1 MTQAVER
8 SAGTAAEDDPPV
20 ARSRWGRRLRIAGVI
35 AVLALFAV
43 ELVLGWSS
51 LAGALHQLRTPHVG
65 WLALATLAEVAAMGA
80 YARMQG
86 RLLQSAGVRA
96 SHLDNVKLTYA
107 AHSLNETLPGGAA
120 FSTRLNYQQMRRF
133 GASPAIASWT
143 IALSGILSACALA
156 VVTVGSALAAG
167 GGADWTHL
175 AALLVATIL
184 LILGARRVA
193 RRPESAEA
201 LIRTPLA
208 AVNRLR
214 RRPATHGQD
223 SIRDFLQQLRAARLR
238 PAHGAA
244 AAILAVANWFL
255 DAICLWLCFRAVG
268 EHPAGLTAVLL
279 AFCAA
284 MAAGTITIVP
294 GGLGIIDSALILGL
308 IAGGVTT
315 PAAVATVVLYRIISF
330 GFIIGLGWLSWLHIR
345 HTTRQAT
352 PPALTSPPLTPA
364 LTAPAFPATA
374 PAFTATPAVAFFPT
388 AASVALVPRSRNST
402 KKTES
407 RMAANLPPTSGRR
420 LASWTKANAAKT
432 NASLPPEANAA
443 KSRPSL
449 TSEANA
455 AKAAAL
461 PPPEPKAA
469 EISASLAAEA
479 WAGVSLPSERNG
491 TSEAPPRT
499 NAVKAAL
506 PLGQRPVVEAE
517 PEVCP
522 LPCL

>member
-1 MTQAVER
+1 MTQAVQR
-8 SAGTAAEDDPPV
+8 SAGTRV
-20 ARSRWGRRLRIAGVI
+20 ARGRWGRRLKTGGVV
-35 AVLALFAV
+35 AVLILFAV
-43 ELVLGWSS
+43 ELVVGWSS
-51 LAGALHQLRTPHVG
+51 LSGALRQLRTPHVG
-65 WLALATLAEVAAMGA
+65 WLALAVLAEVAAMSA

-86 RLLQSAGVRA
+86 RLLRSAGVRA

-175 AALLVATIL
+175 AALFVATVL
-184 LILGARRVA
+184 LILGARRLA

-201 LIRTPLA
+201 LLRSPLA

-214 RRPATHGQD
+214 HRPAAQGQERV
-223 SIRDFLQQLRAARLR
+223 RDFLLQLRAARLR

-244 AAILAVANWFL
+244 AAILAVLNWLL
-255 DAICLWLCFRAVG
+255 DAVCLWLCFLAVG
-268 EHPAGLTAVLL
+268 EHPAGPTAVLL

-330 GFIIGLGWLSWLHIR
+330 GFIIGLGWLSWLHLR
-345 HTTRQAT
+345 HQA
-352 PPALTSPPLTPA
+352 PAIAASPVPHHAADLVIAPAPKALTCPAAAEAIAVSLIGLPLPAEPHRPSP
-364 LTAPAFPATA
+364 
-374 PAFTATPAVAFFPT
+374 
-388 AASVALVPRSRNST
+388 VP
-402 KKTES
+402 
-407 RMAANLPPTSGRR
+407 ANLPPAAGHR
-420 LASWTKANAAKT
+420 LAASPKANAAKD
-432 NASLPPEANAA
+432 NATLLPRRRR
-443 KSRPSL
+443 S
-449 TSEANA
+449 NA
-455 AKAAAL
+455 AKATL
-461 PPPEPKAA
+461 P
-469 EISASLAAEA
+469 
-479 WAGVSLPSERNG
+479 
-491 TSEAPPRT
+491 
-499 NAVKAAL
+499 
-506 PLGQRPVVEAE
+506 QRPAPD
-517 PEVCP
+517 PETAFRGS
-522 LPCL
+522 

>member
-8 SAGTAAEDDPPV
+8 SAETAAEDDPPV
-20 ARSRWGRRLRIAGVI
+20 ARSRWGRRLRLAGIV
-35 AVLALFAV
+35 AMLVLFAV
-43 ELVLGWSS
+43 ELVVGWSS
-51 LAGALHQLRTPHVG
+51 LAGALRQLRAPHVG

-86 RLLQSAGVRA
+86 RLLRSAGVRA

-156 VVTVGSALAAG
+156 AVTVGSALAAG
-167 GGADWTHL
+167 GGADWSHL

-193 RRPESAEA
+193 KHPESAET

-223 SIRDFLQQLRAARLR
+223 GIRDFLQQLRAARLR
-238 PAHGAA
+238 PTHGAA

-255 DAICLWLCFRAVG
+255 DAVCLWLCFRAVG
-268 EHPAGLTAVLL
+268 EQPAGLTAVLL

-308 IAGGVTT
+308 MAGGVTT

-345 HTTRQAT
+345 RTTHQA
-352 PPALTSPPLTPA
+352 PLPLTAPPTVPA
-364 LTAPAFPATA
+364 LTAPAIPAI
-374 PAFTATPAVAFFPT
+374 PAFALGAATEASAVALFPT
-388 AASVALVPRSRNST
+388 AASTALVPNARSPRKAENP
-402 KKTES
+402 
-407 RMAANLPPTSGRR
+407 AAHRLRASGRR
-420 LASWTKANAAKT
+420 LARSPKT
-432 NASLPPEANAA
+432 NSAKATTSFAPEG
-443 KSRPSL
+443 
-449 TSEANA
+449 NA
-455 AKAAAL
+455 AKAT
-461 PPPEPKAA
+461 
-469 EISASLAAEA
+469 ASLRPEQNAARADAPRQRRATGAEV
-479 WAGVSLPSERNG
+479 AG
-491 TSEAPPRT
+491 AP
-499 NAVKAAL
+499 
-506 PLGQRPVVEAE
+506 
-517 PEVCP
+517 CP
-522 LPCL
+522 